1 MKTLKIKEV
10 NITFEENGDKVTYK
24 ELINMVLNSPPGQNG
39 FSFEELK
46 NRQRIEDAL
55 HKSNGKLELE
65 DSDYENLKQYTN
77 NTLWPFRHKDV
88 LMFCQEIN
96 AM

>member
-1 MKTLKIKEV
+1 MKTLDIKKID
-10 NITFEENGDKVTYK
+10 ISFEETGSKGTYK

-39 FSFEELK
+39 FSFDDLK

-55 HKSNGKLELE
+55 EKSNGKLELE

-77 NTLWPFRHKDV
+77 STRWPFRHKDI
-88 LMFCQEIN
+88 LKFCQDVNEV
-96 AM
+96 